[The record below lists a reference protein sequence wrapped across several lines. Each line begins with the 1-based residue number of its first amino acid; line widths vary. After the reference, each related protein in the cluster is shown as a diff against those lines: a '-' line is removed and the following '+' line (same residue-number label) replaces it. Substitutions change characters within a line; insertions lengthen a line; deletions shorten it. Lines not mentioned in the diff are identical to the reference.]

1 MKPQYREVTT
11 SVGIIVRVYPVP
23 DTVILALLPGG
34 EPEPVLPKHTMDTAV
49 GPQDRAA
56 KRGDPEWETYS
67 VEHERWQDRADQLR
81 QDARLVA
88 SMRESADQPEF
99 DWPDEITPDIL
110 PLFVRLTVQS
120 NQLEWPSDTLTQMA
134 LWFRSVIA
142 PTQDDLANIVDA
154 ISLLSGTDPA
164 LIASFREELQRKLR
178 EELLEGPT
186 DDQVDVL
193 STVEGSESGAGDE

>member
-1 MKPQYREVTT
+1 MKPQYKEVTT
-11 SVGIIVRVYPVP
+11 SVGITVRVYPVP

-34 EPEPVLPKHTMDTAV
+34 ESEPIAPKHVMDTAV
-49 GPQDRAA
+49 GKQERDA
-56 KRGDPEWETYS
+56 KPGDPEWEVYH
-67 VEHERWQDRADQLR
+67 VAHERWEERANQLH

-88 SMRESADQPEF
+88 AVRESTDQPDF

-110 PLFVRLTVQS
+110 PLFIRLTVQS
-120 NQLEWPSDTLTQMA
+120 NQLEWPEDPLTQMA
-134 LWFRSVIA
+134 LWFLSVIA

-178 EELLEGPT
+178 EELFGGQA
-186 DDQVDVL
+186 DDQDL
-193 STVEGSESGAGDE
+193 LLGSVEGSEGSTGDE

>member
-11 SVGIIVRVYPVP
+11 SVGITVRVYPVP

-34 EPEPVLPKHTMDTAV
+34 DPEPVVSKHVMGTAV
-49 GPQDRAA
+49 GPQSRDA
-56 KRGDPEWETYS
+56 KPGDPEWEAYD
-67 VEHERWQDRADQLR
+67 VEHERWQERADQLR

-88 SMRESADQPEF
+88 AMRESADQPDF

-120 NQLEWPSDTLTQMA
+120 KQLEWPSDTLTQMA

-164 LIASFREELQRKLR
+164 LIASFREDLQRKLR
-178 EELLEGPT
+178 EELLGGQADDSGVVLGP
-186 DDQVDVL
+186 VA
-193 STVEGSESGAGDE
+193 GSESGAEDE